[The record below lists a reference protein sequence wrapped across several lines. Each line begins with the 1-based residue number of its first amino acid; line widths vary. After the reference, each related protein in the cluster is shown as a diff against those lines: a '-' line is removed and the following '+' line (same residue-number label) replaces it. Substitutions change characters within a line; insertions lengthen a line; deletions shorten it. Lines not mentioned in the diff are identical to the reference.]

1 MGITN
6 SHFNLTKENRMSRK
20 LSPITLLSSLVIAA
34 VSQQAV
40 AETWTVKATPSLML
54 GSYSGS
60 QARNKISE
68 AGMTLAADYL
78 EQGGVTVG
86 YSNTRVNMK
95 NATTTNQNNVLASGR
110 MNFWPD
116 SLTGRVTVRLDVHD
130 VTGNANALTAY
141 APQLSWLSSDSMV
154 YADIGYANSKYKNNG
169 LRINQFTPTVG
180 FGFNGGSDWLQLRSY
195 LISGLTP
202 ALAANKSSTTSLDAN
217 WTHFLAAGDALM
229 PASVTLGLS
238 SGEKI
243 YAVDMDA
250 QSVANLADLSKGSAN
265 LAATW
270 NVNKDTKFFAFVGQS
285 RYTDVALNNNYK
297 LNVLYGNL
305 SVSW

>member
-1 MGITN
+1 MSNKTN
-6 SHFNLTKENRMSRK
+6 
-20 LSPITLLSSLVIAA
+20 PVTLLTSLVIAA
-34 VSQQAV
+34 FAQQA
-40 AETWTVKATPSLML
+40 AADTWTLRATPSLMQ

-60 QARNKISE
+60 QTRNKISDT
-68 AGMTLAADYL
+68 GITLATDYL

-86 YSNTRVNMK
+86 YSNTRVDMK
-95 NATTTNQNNVLASGR
+95 NAPTTNQNNVLASGR

-116 SLTGRVTVRLDVHD
+116 SLGGRLTARLDAHNI
-130 VTGNANALTAY
+130 TGNINALTAF
-141 APQLSWLSSDSMV
+141 APQVSWLSTNNML
-154 YADIGYANSKYKNNG
+154 YADIGYANSRYKNNG

-180 FGFNGGSDWLQLRSY
+180 FGFNEGSDWLQLRSY
-195 LISGLTP
+195 LIRGLTP

-217 WTHFLAAGDALM
+217 WTHFLAPGNALK
-229 PASVTLGLS
+229 PASVTLGIS
-238 SGEKI
+238 TGEKI

-250 QSVANLADLSKGSAN
+250 QSVANLADLGKGSAN
-265 LAATW
+265 LAAAW
-270 NVNKDTKFFAFVGQS
+270 NINKNTKFFALLGQS